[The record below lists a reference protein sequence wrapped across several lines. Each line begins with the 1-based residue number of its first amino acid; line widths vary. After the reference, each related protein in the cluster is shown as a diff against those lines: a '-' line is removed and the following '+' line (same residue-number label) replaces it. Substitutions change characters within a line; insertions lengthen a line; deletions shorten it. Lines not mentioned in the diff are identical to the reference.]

1 MATHS
6 SILVWRI
13 SWTQEPGELQSMGSK
28 RARHDRA
35 TNTEKT
41 EGGRR
46 ANETH
51 HLSLLTQAR
60 RLRAGPH
67 RLPGF
72 ALTKPTVPTEAP
84 SGHQS
89 ALLRR
94 EVAGRT
100 GGDRL
105 TLF

>member
-1 MATHS
+1 MDTGAWWAAVHGVEKS
-6 SILVWRI
+6 
-13 SWTQEPGELQSMGSK
+13 
-28 RARHDRA
+28 RARLSDSH
-35 TNTEKT
+35 TEKT

-46 ANETH
+46 AQTKH
-51 HLSLLTQAR
+51 TTQVSSPSSDASA
-60 RLRAGPH
+60 LDH
-67 RLPGF
+67 RGRPGF
-72 ALTKPTVPTEAP
+72 ALIKPTVPTEAP

-94 EVAGRT
+94 EVAGST